1 MPRNEKSLGYSFT
14 ELLLVVVIIGVISG
28 IAIPAYLG
36 QRARARLIGDAQSNA
51 QALRMQLETLK
62 ADTGTYGT
70 AGAYTWTS
78 GVPGATAATLL
89 PSFTPG
95 SSKMNM
101 TLTVGATGLTYTIAV
116 ADPSLP
122 GTPNVYKTDQTGASL
137 ALP

>member
-1 MPRNEKSLGYSFT
+1 MPRNRKTLGFSLV
-14 ELLLVVVIIGVISG
+14 EMLLVVALIGIISA
-28 IAIPAYLG
+28 IAIPSYLG
-36 QRARARLIGDAQSNA
+36 QRSRARLIGDAQSNA

-62 ADTGTYGT
+62 ADTGTYGA

-78 GVPGATAATLL
+78 GVAGATAATLR

-95 SSKMNM
+95 GSKMNM

-116 ADPSLP
+116 ADPSET
-122 GTPNVYKTDQTGASL
+122 GTPNVYKTDQTGATL

>member
-1 MPRNEKSLGYSFT
+1 MPRTVKNQGFSLI
-14 ELLLVVVIIGVISG
+14 ELLLVVTLIGIISA
-28 IAIPAYLG
+28 IAIPSFMG